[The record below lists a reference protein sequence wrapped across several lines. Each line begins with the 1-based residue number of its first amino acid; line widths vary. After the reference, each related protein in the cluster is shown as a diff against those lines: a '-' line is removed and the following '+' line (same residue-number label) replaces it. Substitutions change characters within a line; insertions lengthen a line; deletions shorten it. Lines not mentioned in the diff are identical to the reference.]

1 MQLNVLDAKTRLS
14 ELIRRAQAGE
24 EVIIAHRGRAVVRLA
39 PVCASETA
47 EPRRGSASAI
57 LDWLAAT
64 PPPDDTR
71 RDAEA
76 IEADIDAGRAA
87 WD

>member
-14 ELIRRAQAGE
+14 ELIRHAQAGE
-24 EVIIAHRGRAVVRLA
+24 EVIIANRGQAVARLVPVR
-39 PVCASETA
+39 PSETA
-47 EPRRGSASAI
+47 QSPPGSAAAI

-64 PPPDDTR
+64 SPPSAAR
-71 RDAEA
+71 RAADAA
-76 IEADIDAGRAA
+76 QADIDAGRAA